1 MFVKVT
7 VAYDFRITKKY
18 LLSLDPYFVVNNSY
32 CRTYSR
38 EEQFLKQAYLLLLL
52 EDTTSQI
59 SSLVQIYI
67 VFSIYFICTYNS
79 PQRAVPFWAKQIY
92 NNGFLVFFLSTI

>member
-67 VFSIYFICTYNS
+67 VFSIYFICIT
-79 PQRAVPFWAKQIY
+79 VL
-92 NNGFLVFFLSTI
+92 NGLCLFGPNRFMTMGF